1 MLYFNK
7 NLIFYNFFIN
17 ITKSFIFLLLSFS
30 LIVWIIQA
38 VNYLDFITD
47 DGHDLVVYL
56 NYTLLNLPK
65 IIVRL
70 TPLIFLISIY
80 YVITNYEDNNEL
92 NIFWLFGI
100 KKIIFLKKIIVF
112 SFYLTLAIIFLN
124 NALIPYFQKTA
135 RTFIQESNID
145 FFPSLIK
152 EKKFI
157 DTVKGLTIFIEKNN
171 SNYYENIFLK
181 EDKVNSQRVI
191 IAKNGELINTNYE
204 KRINLYDGKIIDIAD
219 KNILEFSFKSTSIDL
234 SKYLTKSILDFKI
247 QEKSTIEL
255 FNCYW
260 NFFIL
265 KNVEEYFDVNNCN
278 RPAIGEIESEFYKRI
293 IKPFYV
299 MIITLICGF
308 LLLISKENIL
318 IKRYRFLIFF
328 SGFIIIII
336 SELFNSVS
344 SNGSLIFLFMGI
356 FPIIIFISIYLL
368 YCALLRIKKL

>member
-1 MLYFNK
+1 MLHFNK

-112 SFYLTLAIIFLN
+112 SFYLTLALIFLN

-344 SNGSLIFLFMGI
+344 RSGSLMFLFMGI

>member
-1 MLYFNK
+1 MLHFNK

-247 QEKSTIEL
+247 QERSTIEL

-278 RPAIGEIESEFYKRI
+278 RPAIREIESEFYKRI

-336 SELFNSVS
+336 SELFNSIS
-344 SNGSLIFLFMGI
+344 SNGSLMFLFMGI

>member
-7 NLIFYNFFIN
+7 NLIFKNFFIN
-17 ITKSFIFLLLSFS
+17 ITKTFIFLLLSFS

-80 YVITNYEDNNEL
+80 HVITSYEDNNEL
-92 NIFWLFGI
+92 KIFWLFGV
-100 KKIIFLKKIIVF
+100 KKIIFLKKMIVF
-112 SFYLTLAIIFLN
+112 SFYLTLILVFLN
-124 NALIPYFQKTA
+124 TTLIPYFQKLA
-135 RTFIQESNID
+135 RTFIQQSNID

-157 DTVKGLTIFIEKNN
+157 DTVEGLTIFIEKNN
-171 SNYYENIFLK
+171 SNFYENIFLK
-181 EDKVNSQRVI
+181 EDKTNSQRVI

-204 KRINLYDGKIIDIAD
+204 KFLNLYDGKIIDIAD

-234 SKYLTKSILDFKI
+234 SNYLTKSILDFKI
-247 QEKSTIEL
+247 QERSTIDL
-255 FNCYW
+255 FDCYW
-260 NFFIL
+260 NFFVL
-265 KNVEEYFDVNNCN
+265 KKVKEYFDINNCN
-278 RPAIGEIESEFYKRI
+278 KPAIGEIGSEFYKRI

-299 MIITLICGF
+299 MIISLISCF
-308 LLLISKENIL
+308 LLLISKENIM
-318 IKRYRFLIFF
+318 INRYRFLIFL
-328 SGFIIIII
+328 SGFFVITL

-344 SNGSLIFLFMGI
+344 SGGFLILSFMGI
-356 FPIIIFISIYLL
+356 FPIITFMSIYVL
-368 YCALLRIKKL
+368 YYNLLRIKKL

>member
-80 YVITNYEDNNEL
+80 YVITSYEDNNEL
-92 NIFWLFGI
+92 NIFWLFGV

-112 SFYLTLAIIFLN
+112 SFYLILALIFFN

-247 QEKSTIEL
+247 QERSTIEL

-344 SNGSLIFLFMGI
+344 SNGSLMFLFMGI

>member
-1 MLYFNK
+1 MLHFNK

-204 KRINLYDGKIIDIAD
+204 KRINLYDGKIIDITD
-219 KNILEFSFKSTSIDL
+219 NNILEFSFKSTSIDL
-234 SKYLTKSILDFKI
+234 SNYLTKSILDFKI
-247 QEKSTIEL
+247 QERSTIEL

-336 SELFNSVS
+336 SELFNSIS
-344 SNGSLIFLFMGI
+344 SNGSLMFLFMGI

>member
-1 MLYFNK
+1 MLHFNK

-181 EDKVNSQRVI
+181 EDKVNSQKVI

-204 KRINLYDGKIIDIAD
+204 KRINLYDGKIIDITD
-219 KNILEFSFKSTSIDL
+219 NNILEFSFKSTSIDL
-234 SKYLTKSILDFKI
+234 SNYLTKSILDFKI
-247 QEKSTIEL
+247 QERSTIEL

-278 RPAIGEIESEFYKRI
+278 RPAIREIESEFYKRI

-336 SELFNSVS
+336 SELFNSIS
-344 SNGSLIFLFMGI
+344 SNGSLMFLFMGI

>member
-47 DGHDLVVYL
+47 DGHDLVVYF

-100 KKIIFLKKIIVF
+100 KKIFFLKKIIVF

-135 RTFIQESNID
+135 RTFIQKSNID

-247 QEKSTIEL
+247 QERSTIEL

-344 SNGSLIFLFMGI
+344 SNGSLMFLFMGI

>member
-7 NLIFYNFFIN
+7 NLIFNNFFIN

-247 QEKSTIEL
+247 QERSTIEL

-344 SNGSLIFLFMGI
+344 SNGSLMFLFMGI

>member
-247 QEKSTIEL
+247 QERSTIEL

-344 SNGSLIFLFMGI
+344 SNGSLMFLFMGI

>member
-1 MLYFNK
+1 MLHFNK

-336 SELFNSVS
+336 SELFNSIS
-344 SNGSLIFLFMGI
+344 SNGSLMFLFMGI

>member
-1 MLYFNK
+1 MLHFNK

-65 IIVRL
+65 IVVRL

-112 SFYLTLAIIFLN
+112 SFYLTLALIFLN

-247 QEKSTIEL
+247 QERSTIEL

-336 SELFNSVS
+336 SELFNSIS
-344 SNGSLIFLFMGI
+344 SNGSLMFLFMGI

>member
-92 NIFWLFGI
+92 NIFWLFGV
-100 KKIIFLKKIIVF
+100 KKIFFLKKIIVF
-112 SFYLTLAIIFLN
+112 SFYLTLTIIFLN

-191 IAKNGELINTNYE
+191 IAKNGELINTAYE

-247 QEKSTIEL
+247 QERSTIEL

-260 NFFIL
+260 NFYIL

-318 IKRYRFLIFF
+318 IKKYRFLIFF

-344 SNGSLIFLFMGI
+344 SSGSLMFLFMGI

-368 YCALLRIKKL
+368 YYALLRIKKL

>member
-1 MLYFNK
+1 MNK

-112 SFYLTLAIIFLN
+112 SFYLTLALIFLN

-204 KRINLYDGKIIDIAD
+204 KRINLYDGKIIDITD
-219 KNILEFSFKSTSIDL
+219 NNILEFSFKSTSIDL
-234 SKYLTKSILDFKI
+234 SNYLTKSILDFKI
-247 QEKSTIEL
+247 QERSTIEL

-336 SELFNSVS
+336 SELFNSIS
-344 SNGSLIFLFMGI
+344 SNGSLMFLFMGI

>member
-1 MLYFNK
+1 MLHFNK

-112 SFYLTLAIIFLN
+112 SFYLTLALIFLN

-247 QEKSTIEL
+247 QERSTIEL

-336 SELFNSVS
+336 SELFNSIS
-344 SNGSLIFLFMGI
+344 SNGSLMFLFMGI

>member
-1 MLYFNK
+1 MLHFNK

-112 SFYLTLAIIFLN
+112 SFYLTLTIIFLN

-247 QEKSTIEL
+247 QERSTIEL

-278 RPAIGEIESEFYKRI
+278 RSAIGEIESEFYKRI

-344 SNGSLIFLFMGI
+344 SNGSLMFLFMGI

>member
-1 MLYFNK
+1 MLHFNK

-247 QEKSTIEL
+247 QERSTIEL

-318 IKRYRFLIFF
+318 IKRFRFLIFF

-344 SNGSLIFLFMGI
+344 RSGSLMFLFMGI

-368 YCALLRIKKL
+368 YCTLLRIKKL

>member
-1 MLYFNK
+1 MLHFNK

-247 QEKSTIEL
+247 QERSTIEL

-336 SELFNSVS
+336 SELFNSIS
-344 SNGSLIFLFMGI
+344 SNGSLMFLFMGI

>member
-92 NIFWLFGI
+92 NIFWLFGV

-204 KRINLYDGKIIDIAD
+204 KRINLYDGKIIDITD
-219 KNILEFSFKSTSIDL
+219 NNILEFSFKSTSIDL
-234 SKYLTKSILDFKI
+234 SNYLTKSILDFKI
-247 QEKSTIEL
+247 QERSTIEL

-336 SELFNSVS
+336 SELFNSIS
-344 SNGSLIFLFMGI
+344 SNGSLMFLFMGI

>member
-234 SKYLTKSILDFKI
+234 SNYLTKSILDFKI
-247 QEKSTIEL
+247 QERSTIEL

-344 SNGSLIFLFMGI
+344 SSGSLMFLFMGI

-368 YCALLRIKKL
+368 YYVLLRIKKL